1 MGAGEND
8 ASCATCH
15 EAHEPTKATAEC
27 SSCHIDPYQRTT
39 FECTVCHGDDGKGNG
54 PILDYLKNAPADL
67 TQIAARN
74 GGRFPFQDVFD
85 TIADVDSNRAHGT
98 SEMPVWGNRF
108 NMEVIAVEGEFGS
121 STSRM
126 PSARSRILE
135 LVFYLATI
143 QQ

>member
-1 MGAGEND
+1 MTYKTTLAAVAGSMIL
-8 ASCATCH
+8 ASASVSLGEEAIGKAEFMSNCA
-15 EAHEPTKATAEC
+15 
-27 SSCHIDPYQRTT
+27 
-39 FECTVCHGDDGKGNG
+39 VCHGDDGKGNG
-54 PILDYLKNAPADL
+54 PILDYLKDAPADL

>member
-1 MGAGEND
+1 MTRKAQQVAIAATMLLASAHASTGEAAIGKAEFMSN
-8 ASCATCH
+8 CA
-15 EAHEPTKATAEC
+15 
-27 SSCHIDPYQRTT
+27 
-39 FECTVCHGDDGKGNG
+39 VCHGIDGKGNG

-74 GGRFPFQDVFD
+74 GGKFPFQDVFD

-108 NMEVIAVEGEFGS
+108 NMDVIAVEGEFGS
-121 STSRM
+121 AVNRM
-126 PSARSRILE
+126 PSARTRILE
-135 LVFYLATI
+135 LVFYLATL